1 MSATH
6 SRPSGHSD
14 EALLHRLGYN
24 DLMPRTTHP
33 DTDPAERAAFKKSC
47 PSVWISS
54 KRPTP
59 TSV

>member
-1 MSATH
+1 MSL
-6 SRPSGHSD
+6 SGTY
-14 EALLHRLGYN
+14 ALLHRLGYN